1 MYKQQTREVP
11 VWSCVSQCSYYTDT
25 FQLTP
30 MPKLNLS
37 PKWPWQ
43 WIIPLKNNSAE
54 QWLCYSLTAHR
65 GIVSKTHAAV
75 TEPGSWES
83 PQCMEDVDTLQQI
96 QWGPQW
102 WWRGWTFITW
112 AEAERWD
119 WPAWGREG
127 SAGSYECLTICWG
140 GSKEHPARLFSLALR
155 DRTRGIRHRLKH
167 RKIGLNIIEILL
179 LL

>member
-1 MYKQQTREVP
+1 MYNQQTREVP

-102 WWRGWTFITW
+102 WWRGWNIYHMSRSWEVGLASLGKRGLSRILWMFNYLL
-112 AEAERWD
+112 
-119 WPAWGREG
+119 GREQRAH
-127 SAGSYECLTICWG
+127 SQA
-140 GSKEHPARLFSLALR
+140 
-155 DRTRGIRHRLKH
+155 
-167 RKIGLNIIEILL
+167 LL
-179 LL
+179 LGTQGQDQRH